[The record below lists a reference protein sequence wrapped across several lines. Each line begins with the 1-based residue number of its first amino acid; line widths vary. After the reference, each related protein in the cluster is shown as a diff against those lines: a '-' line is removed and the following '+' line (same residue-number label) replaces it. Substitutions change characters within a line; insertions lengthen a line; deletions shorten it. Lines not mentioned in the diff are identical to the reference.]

1 MTGGTKLSLLAL
13 AALAIGA
20 LAGCTGSGN
29 AANGG
34 GTAATNGGTP
44 APGPKGEAN
53 GGDKAGRKLADG
65 PGVDASG
72 TVKIGVVGS
81 LTGDQ
86 KPWGEDS
93 IEGAKMALAEFNAAG
108 GFEGKPVEMLTGD
121 SGSKADQAKTATEK
135 LISDGAVALVGE
147 VASGHTIQMA
157 KAAYAKA
164 IPVVG
169 IGATRTDIS
178 QEGGH
183 VFRVCYTDAF
193 QGAAMAKFA
202 YEDLGLRKVGLV
214 TDNKQP
220 YSQGLSEA
228 FRTNFTK
235 FGGEIVAEGKY
246 ETGQSDFNGLVTEM
260 KAKSP
265 DGLFLSGYFPEVGP
279 MSQQIRQA
287 GMTDVKLLGGDGWD
301 SPQLLVSGGQAI
313 LGSFF
318 CNHYNAREDRPELKA
333 FLTKWKAAHEG
344 KEPGTTMAALGYDAM
359 AVTLDALKRAGKA
372 NSKAII
378 KALDETEGFKGVSG
392 AITLKGRAGDPLKQA
407 LVVEVR
413 PQSEGFQ
420 VRRKAFQ
427 PTDIPTN

>member
-1 MTGGTKLSLLAL
+1 MTLQSIMFGGHKLFTLAL
-13 AALAIGA
+13 GLCALGL
-20 LAGCTGSGN
+20 LAGCSGGG
-29 AANGG
+29 AANGTSSASTESG
-34 GTAATNGGTP
+34 GGSAGSGSGA
-44 APGPKGEAN
+44 KG
-53 GGDKAGRKLADG
+53 RTLADG
-65 PGVDASG
+65 SGVDASG

-93 IEGAKMALAEFNAAG
+93 IQGAQMALDEFNKAG
-108 GFEGKPVEMLTGD
+108 GFNSKPVEMLRGD

-135 LISDGAVALVGE
+135 LISDGVVALVGE

-157 KAAYAKA
+157 KAAFAKA
-164 IPVVG
+164 IPVVA
-169 IGATRTDIS
+169 IGATRTDLT

-193 QGAAMAKFA
+193 QGPAMATFA
-202 YEDLGLRKVGLV
+202 FKDLGLKKVGLI

-220 YSQGLSEA
+220 YSQGLSDA
-228 FRTNFTK
+228 FRETFTK
-235 FGGEIVAEGKY
+235 LGGEIVGESKY
-246 ETGQSDFNGLVTEM
+246 ETGQSDFTGLVTEM
-260 KAKSP
+260 KAKNP

-287 GMTDVKLLGGDGWD
+287 GMKDVKLLGGDGWD

-313 LGSFF
+313 LGSYF
-318 CNHYNAREDRPELKA
+318 CNHYNNKEDRPEVGA
-333 FLTKWKAAHEG
+333 FLTKWKASHGG

-359 AVTLDALKRAGKA
+359 ALTLDALKRAGKA

-378 KALDETEGFKGVSG
+378 TALNDTVDFKGVSG
-392 AITLKGRAGDPLKQA
+392 NITLKGHDGNPPKQA
-407 LVVEVR
+407 LVVEVK

-420 VRRKAFQ
+420 VFAKAIK
-427 PTDIPTN
+427 PSDLAAN